1 MRKCPFSPA
10 TGLGVLLF
18 FEPCRILS
26 HTELAGVPQ
35 LLFLRSFYS
44 SCPSGSSLS
53 EASSLPP
60 WRPTAH
66 CCVFRSPPKGPEPQ
80 GQVAVAAK
88 GTVEVERMKKEVV
101 IASIY
106 GPLSVRQALLETQ
119 LKSFH
124 PRTSVRHVIPI
135 SQMGVLRG
143 EITTAQREL
152 LSQLRHP
159 GSRAQP
165 GS

>member
-1 MRKCPFSPA
+1 M
-10 TGLGVLLF
+10 T
-18 FEPCRILS
+18 
-26 HTELAGVPQ
+26 
-35 LLFLRSFYS
+35 
-44 SCPSGSSLS
+44 
-53 EASSLPP
+53 
-60 WRPTAH
+60 
-66 CCVFRSPPKGPEPQ
+66 
-80 GQVAVAAK
+80 
-88 GTVEVERMKKEVV
+88 KEVV

-124 PRTSVRHVIPI
+124 PRTSVRHVIIPI